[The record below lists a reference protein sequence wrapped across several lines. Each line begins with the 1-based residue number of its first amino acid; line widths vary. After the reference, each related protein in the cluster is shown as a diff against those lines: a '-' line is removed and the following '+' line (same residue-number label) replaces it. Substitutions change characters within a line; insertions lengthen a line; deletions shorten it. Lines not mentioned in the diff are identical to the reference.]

1 MNRHVY
7 SVNVVVVL
15 VTVMSLGLG
24 SSAAAQAD
32 RSAAEHRIDLSA
44 LPRAAGVELD
54 QAEPSAPALKVVVP
68 NVPQL
73 RGVQV
78 LSLTPAPAHTPLYAL
93 MGEIRYESVVQP
105 GYLELI
111 SHFPGGGW
119 YFSRS
124 LATAGPLRALQGTS
138 GWYTFVLP
146 FDARQAPNKPERL
159 DLNVVLPQG
168 GVVYLKNLRVRSF
181 ASEAEF
187 GAALRM
193 GAGGTWWSDPGALG
207 GLLGG
212 LGGILGAVVG
222 LLAYL
227 RRGKV
232 IVQTILSV
240 FVIGGIASLIIA
252 AWSASRS
259 DPFMTYYVYLLLGVI
274 LTCVG
279 GFNYRPTMRRYE
291 TDELRRMEALDRRP
305 V

>member
-7 SVNVVVVL
+7 PVYVLL
-15 VTVMSLGLG
+15 VTLMSLGLN

-44 LPRAAGVELD
+44 LPRAGGVELD
-54 QAEPSAPALKVVVP
+54 QGEPSGPALRVVLP
-68 NVPQL
+68 NVPQPK
-73 RGVQV
+73 GVQV
-78 LSLTPAPAHTPLYAL
+78 LSLTPVPAETPLYAL
-93 MGEIRYESVVQP
+93 VGEIRYENVRQP

-124 LATAGPLRALQGTS
+124 LAAAGPLRALQGTS

-146 FDARQAPNKPERL
+146 FDARQAPSKPERL
-159 DLNVVLPQG
+159 DFNVVLPEG
-168 GVVYLKNLRVRSF
+168 GTVYLRNLSVRSF
-181 ASEAEF
+181 ANEADF
-187 GAALRM
+187 GAALRT
-193 GAGGTWWSDPGALG
+193 GASGISWSNPGALG

-232 IVQTILSV
+232 IVQTILGV
-240 FVIGGIASLIIA
+240 FVIGGIACLIVA

-259 DPFMTYYVYLLLGVI
+259 EPFMSYYVYLLLGII

-279 GFNYRPTMRRYE
+279 GFNYRPTMRHYE
-291 TDELRRMEALDRRP
+291 ADELRRMEALDRRP
-305 V
+305 G